1 MTATQLKGDALLAK
15 INEMQTSEVNYDK
28 TAIALACGYVKETG
42 KPDFVGFYTEMM
54 DAKGILPS
62 QQEEEAEYSELRE
75 ELNNQYGEDAVDA
88 FLELYDEEYL
98 DRFEDSYVGEY
109 RNGAQFAEEMCG
121 DMVDVPSYIIID
133 WESTWECGLRYDYT
147 EENGFFFANF

>member
-1 MTATQLKGDALLAK
+1 
-15 INEMQTSEVNYDK
+15 
-28 TAIALACGYVKETG
+28 
-42 KPDFVGFYTEMM
+42 M

-62 QQEEEAEYSELRE
+62 QQEEEEEYSELRE
-75 ELNNQYGEDAVDA
+75 ELNERYGEDAVDA

-109 RNGAQFAEEMCG
+109 RSGAAFAEEMCG

-147 EENGFFFANF
+147 EENGFFFTNF